1 MTTKDSS
8 LVTNYEASPTVMN
21 PTQELHGRVRIAQGT
36 IALATGDL
44 DNNDIV
50 MLAPVPKGCSIT
62 SIQLASDDL
71 DSNGTPTLAWNVGVY
86 ETDGTVV
93 DEDCYATAITLG
105 QAATAFTEYRFEAA
119 NITTTGQKVW
129 EDAGVSSDPGGD
141 HYYIALTASAAA
153 ATAAAGDIA
162 FKIEYVVD

>member
-119 NITTTGQKVW
+119 NINTCGQKVW
-129 EDAGVSSDPGGD
+129 EDAGDSAQPEAATYYLAMTVS
-141 HYYIALTASAAA
+141 TAA
-153 ATAAAGDIA
+153 ATGAAGDVSFIV
-162 FKIEYVVD
+162 EYVVD